1 MVSTMA
7 MHSAQAHT
15 TNFSMNMKQLNMHVK
30 HVLWIQL
37 LFRGDKT
44 SPSDRFH
51 RDTVNIEIQMNMF
64 TNLTN
69 QKKTNQCAYISLC
82 YKNES
87 IFVGDTDYLRK
98 KLCRWSLLLCK
109 LMAATIISKTILM
122 LPPFYLHKTFWLLL
136 LLAPNLKSLLLL
148 ADLIPIIQA
157 FATTS
162 MWLYL
167 CTCILGAAEKHLSF
181 QHICMLKVDI
191 IR

>member
-7 MHSAQAHT
+7 MHSAHT

-37 LFRGDKT
+37 LFNGDKT
-44 SPSDRFH
+44 SPSDRFY
-51 RDTVNIEIQMNMF
+51 RDSVNIEIQMNEYVYKF
-64 TNLTN
+64 DETK
-69 QKKTNQCAYISLC
+69 KKTNQFAYISLC

-157 FATTS
+157 FSTTS

-167 CTCILGAAEKHLSF
+167 CVHVYWGLPKNIFHFNIYVC
-181 QHICMLKVDI
+181 
-191 IR
+191 